1 MKWYFRAIVVMQTF
15 AFLST
20 SLVQLRLFKDMSPTT
35 MVTCQTA
42 ISFFNMAILNVL
54 RKPAAVKWLLNNR
67 YVIVRTELTLGLI
80 ISFGVLWFGISST
93 TLIVRWVLVMT
104 LMEVMNISV
113 KYLFE
118 SVKQE
123 RGDGAYV
130 SATKDSYT
138 TMGYALGGV
147 LAVLVMNVY
156 PGINQDA
163 LIYAHGFLMSLG
175 SIGMYACLKEHDRAT
190 RIYTFSR

>member
-1 MKWYFRAIVVMQTF
+1 
-15 AFLST
+15 
-20 SLVQLRLFKDMSPTT
+20 

-104 LMEVMNISV
+104 LMEAMNISV

-175 SIGMYACLKEHDRAT
+175 SIGMYACLKEHDRAN
-190 RIYTFSR
+190 RKS

>member
-35 MVTCQTA
+35 MVTCQTT

-93 TLIVRWVLVMT
+93 ILIVRWVLVMT
-104 LMEVMNISV
+104 LMEAMNISV

-147 LAVLVMNVY
+147 LAVLVMTVY
-156 PGINQDA
+156 PQVNQDA

-175 SIGMYACLKEHDRAT
+175 SIGMYVCLKEHDRNK
-190 RIYTFSR
+190 

>member
-1 MKWYFRAIVVMQTF
+1 
-15 AFLST
+15 
-20 SLVQLRLFKDMSPTT
+20 

-42 ISFFNMAILNVL
+42 ISVFNMCVLHVL
-54 RKPAAVKWLLNNR
+54 RKPTAVKWLLGNR
-67 YVIVRTELTLGLI
+67 YLIVKTELMLGLI
-80 ISFGVLWFGISST
+80 ISIGVLYFGISST
-93 TLIVRWVLVMT
+93 TLIVRWVLAMTVMES
-104 LMEVMNISV
+104 LNISMR
-113 KYLFE
+113 YLFE

-123 RGDGAYV
+123 RGDGAYI

-163 LIYAHGFLMSLG
+163 IIYAHGFLMSLG
-175 SIGMYACLKEHDRAT
+175 SIGMYACLKEHDHTNRK
-190 RIYTFSR
+190 S

>member
-42 ISFFNMAILNVL
+42 ISFFNMAVLNVL
-54 RKPAAVKWLLNNR
+54 RKPAAIKWLVNNR
-67 YVIVRTELTLGLI
+67 YVIVRTELTLCLI

-93 TLIVRWVLVMT
+93 TLIVRWVLAMT
-104 LMEVMNISV
+104 LMEAMNVSV
-113 KYLFE
+113 RYLFE

-175 SIGMYACLKEHDRAT
+175 SIGMYACLKEHDRAN
-190 RIYTFSR
+190 RKS

>member
-42 ISFFNMAILNVL
+42 ISFFNMCVLHVL

-93 TLIVRWVLVMT
+93 TLIVRWVLAMT
-104 LMEVMNISV
+104 LMEAMNVSV
-113 KYLFE
+113 RYLFE

-175 SIGMYACLKEHDRAT
+175 SIGMYACLKEHDRAN
-190 RIYTFSR
+190 RKS

>member
-104 LMEVMNISV
+104 LMEAMNISV

-175 SIGMYACLKEHDRAT
+175 SIGMYACLKEHDHTNRK
-190 RIYTFSR
+190 S